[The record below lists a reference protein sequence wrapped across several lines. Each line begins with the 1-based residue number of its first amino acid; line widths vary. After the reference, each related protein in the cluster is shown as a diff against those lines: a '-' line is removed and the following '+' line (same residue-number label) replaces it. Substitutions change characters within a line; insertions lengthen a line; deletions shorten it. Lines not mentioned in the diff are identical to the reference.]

1 MKIGIA
7 CDHNGIDKKNSII
20 KFLKKYDV
28 TDLGPIKYDKND
40 DYPDFA
46 FKLGKLISDKKLDFG
61 ILICGTGIGMSI
73 ACNKV
78 KNVRCAKVNTIKEA
92 YLTRFDNDA
101 NVIAIS
107 SSMSEE
113 KTKKVITTFLE
124 TPFSNIERHI
134 RRVEKINNY

>member
-1 MKIGIA
+1 
-7 CDHNGIDKKNSII
+7 
-20 KFLKKYDV
+20 
-28 TDLGPIKYDKND
+28 
-40 DYPDFA
+40 
-46 FKLGKLISDKKLDFG
+46 
-61 ILICGTGIGMSI
+61 MSI